1 MQYHGGEGGA
11 PPKKYHLV
19 ALAASAGGLS
29 ALATVLGRLPR
40 SFPLPVAIV
49 QHIDPNKES
58 LMASILGRRTAL
70 HVQQAVDSDSMSV
83 GHVYVAPPGM
93 HMVICPGNAI
103 HLTHSAPVHFVR
115 PSADLLFESAARS
128 SGAVIAVVL
137 TGNGMDGAAGA
148 AVVRSAGG
156 LVIAQDQATSAF
168 FGMPHAAII
177 SGVVDF
183 VLPLEEIGPALIDLA
198 GSKPL

>member
-1 MQYHGGEGGA
+1 M
-11 PPKKYHLV
+11 
-19 ALAASAGGLS
+19 
-29 ALATVLGRLPR
+29 
-40 SFPLPVAIV
+40 
-49 QHIDPNKES
+49 
-58 LMASILGRRTAL
+58 
-70 HVQQAVDSDSMSV
+70 
-83 GHVYVAPPGM
+83 
-93 HMVICPGNAI
+93 ICPGNAI